1 MIISKN
7 QEMDRREE
15 GNYLLQS
22 RKNIDEYIRKNEYR
36 KAFFMLVLVLEML
49 NDEKKRELIE
59 YYSKNMQLF
68 DLSK

>member
-1 MIISKN
+1 
-7 QEMDRREE
+7 MDRREE

>member
-1 MIISKN
+1 LIISKN